1 LILFLSVNLYAQDK
15 KSYSKNKRSKQ
26 RSATELLEQAKTL
39 KEKDPTEAI
48 ALVEEAINSFRNAK
62 KRKRSEEAD
71 AIILLGN
78 IYEQIDQKELA
89 IERYRQA
96 LSLMR
101 KKDSNKKATAYER
114 LGQLSLAL
122 TNIEEAEGYFEE
134 CISFSNN
141 KNLSLICQEGLIDVK
156 LFRNE
161 NAEVTEILDSIATN
175 YTEDSLVISRNE
187 ARRAQNYIQQNDYN
201 NAAESFQNSVDNLPA
216 KEPDEKELSIPLEQ
230 AKEKLLAYEGVS
242 TSDKIEIR
250 SSVASNANLKYN
262 ASNEALVLEN
272 LEIAEL
278 HESDKNYSDA
288 EKFVVV
294 AKDLIDVNTDAEVVA
309 DVFKKSSE
317 LNQRKGQMDLA
328 LKDLE
333 RYTKAKES
341 AIQKLEL
348 DLKQQVEIV
357 KGQQKIDLLQR
368 DYDLEESNQAL
379 LENRLRTQQ
388 IITGLLSLVLLGS
401 GIFFYFLYKN
411 VKEKRKANQL
421 LLLKSLRTQMNP
433 HFIFNA
439 LNSVNN
445 FIAKNDEKAANKF
458 LSDFSK
464 LMRKV
469 LDYSQKDF
477 ISFEEEVE
485 LNELYLKLEHFRFR
499 DKFDYQFENKVSQKQ
514 YSQLVPPML
523 IQPFIENAIWH
534 GLRYKEE
541 KGKLKVSIEE
551 LGTELIVSISDNGIG
566 RAKSRALK
574 TKNQKKYKSTGMEN
588 VSRSMA
594 LINEIYNKNYKVN
607 ISDLNEKEGT
617 GTLVKIQV
625 PLSDDL

>member
-1 LILFLSVNLYAQDK
+1 MILFLSVNLYAQDK